1 MALVDSDTPMMK
13 QFNALKAAHPDCI
26 LFFRAGDFYEMFG
39 EDAVRA
45 SAALN
50 IALTTRNKSAENPVP
65 MAGVPYHAFETYLNR
80 LTAAGFKVA
89 IAEQM
94 EDPALAKGVVR
105 REVVRVVT
113 PGTVTAYASLEDD
126 RPSLLMAIEPRGRA
140 GGPGG
145 GAGGGTVGLALAD
158 LTTGQ
163 FEVLEFGEGQRER
176 LFEFIAVERPRE
188 ILLPEPRGE
197 ADAPVLAALRAELER
212 RLRSESDAPVHL
224 EAAPA
229 AWFELARARRRLT
242 AQFETVN
249 LAGFGVEHME
259 AALRAAGALLTYL
272 GETQKSELAHLAPPR
287 PRLAE
292 RSMWLDANTLGH
304 LEIFENRSPGARRHT
319 LFAVLNQTRTA
330 MGARLLRRWLA
341 APLLEVA
348 AIEARLE
355 AVQELAG
362 NQASR
367 DALRGI
373 LALVRDLER
382 TIGRVS
388 LPQAGVADM
397 LALREALGGVGL
409 LPPLLAEL
417 RAPLLA
423 EPAQAFDPLEDV
435 HHFLAER
442 FLPAPSLKLL
452 EGGYIGAGVSGELDG
467 LRTLSRN
474 SRAVMSELEARERE
488 ATGIASLKVRYNRVF
503 GYYVEIPRTHQRK
516 VPAHY
521 VRKQTLVNAER
532 YTLPELEE
540 LEEKIL
546 GAEERIAALE
556 YEAFQEVR
564 TILRGYARR
573 MQRTAACIAAVDALA
588 ALAEAAQRNGYA
600 RPRLLPP
607 EAPRRLAIQEG
618 RHPVIERID
627 LGERFIPN
635 DLEMSAEGTQIVL
648 ITGPN
653 MAGKSTLMRQ
663 VALIQL
669 MAQAGSFVPAAA
681 ATLPLV
687 DRIFTRVGASD
698 SLARGQS
705 TFMLEMN
712 EAANIL
718 NNASAES
725 LIVLDEIGRG
735 TSTFD
740 GISIAWAMVEH
751 LHRLGALTLFATH
764 YHELTQLAHELPRV
778 KNFNLSIHEAG
789 DRLVFT
795 RKLIPGEADKSYGIQ
810 VARLAGL
817 PAAVVARAH
826 EVMAAL
832 DEGGNGGAPPAAAP
846 TEAAETAAPAEVAA
860 PAGRAS
866 TRRAARGRQQLSF
879 LADVHPMLE
888 EIRALELDG
897 MSPREALEFL
907 FAAQR
912 KLHKGNA

>member
-39 EDAVRA
+39 EDAIKA
-45 SAALN
+45 SEALN
-50 IALTTRNKSAENPVP
+50 IALTTRNKSSQNPVP
-65 MAGVPYHAFETYLNR
+65 MAGVPYHAFEQYLNR

-113 PGTVTAYASLEDD
+113 PGTVTAAASLEDD
-126 RPSLLMAIEPRGRA
+126 RPSLLMAVEPRGR
-140 GGPGG
+140 
-145 GAGGGTVGLALAD
+145 GGTLGLALAD

-163 FEVLEFGEGQRER
+163 FEVMEFAEGRRER
-176 LFEFIAVERPRE
+176 LYELVAVERPRE
-188 ILLPEPRGE
+188 ILLPEPRAEG
-197 ADAPVLAALRAELER
+197 DAALLDAVRGELER
-212 RLRSESDAPVHL
+212 RLVAESDAPVHL
-224 EAAPA
+224 ESAPA
-229 AWFELARARRRLT
+229 AWFELGRARRRLT
-242 AQFETVN
+242 AQFETAN
-249 LAGFGVEHME
+249 LAGFGVEQMDS
-259 AALRAAGALLTYL
+259 ALRAAGALLTYL
-272 GETQKSELAHLAPPR
+272 GETQKSELAHLSPPR

-292 RSMWLDANTLGH
+292 RAMWLDAATLEH
-304 LEIFENRSPGARRHT
+304 LELFENRSPGARRHT
-319 LFAVLNQTRTA
+319 LFAVLNQTRTP

-341 APLLEVA
+341 APLLEPA
-348 AIEARLE
+348 EIEARHA
-355 AVQELAG
+355 AVEELAG
-362 NQASR
+362 NQVSR

-373 LALVRDLER
+373 LAQVRDLER

-388 LPQAGVADM
+388 MPQAGVADM
-397 LALREALGGVGL
+397 LALREALGAVQI
-409 LPPLLAEL
+409 LPPLLAEQG
-417 RAPLLA
+417 APLLQ
-423 EPAQAFDPLEDV
+423 ELAQAFDPLEDIQLY
-435 HHFLAER
+435 LAGR
-442 FLPAPSLKLL
+442 FLPEPALKLS
-452 EGGYIGAGVSGELDG
+452 EGGYIGEGVIEELDA
-467 LRTLSRN
+467 LRALSRN
-474 SRAVMSELEARERE
+474 SRQVIGELEARERE
-488 ATGIASLKVRYNRVF
+488 ATGIGSLKVRYNKVF
-503 GYYVEIPRTHQRK
+503 GYYVEIARTHQRK
-516 VPAHY
+516 VPERY
-521 VRKQTLVNAER
+521 TRKQTLVNAER

-546 GAEERIAALE
+546 GAEERIGALE

-573 MQRTAACIAAVDALA
+573 MQLTAGRIAALDALA
-588 ALAEAAQRNGYA
+588 ALAEAAHRNDYV
-600 RPRLLPP
+600 RPRMLPP
-607 EAPRRLAIQEG
+607 QSVRRLSIQAG

-627 LGERFIPN
+627 FGERFIPN
-635 DLEMSAEGTQIVL
+635 DLEMSAEGAQIVL

-653 MAGKSTLMRQ
+653 MAGKSTVMRQ

-718 NNASAES
+718 NNASPQS

-735 TSTFD
+735 TSTYD

-751 LHRLGALTLFATH
+751 IHRLGALTLFATH
-764 YHELTQLAHELPRV
+764 YHELTQLAHELPRL
-778 KNFNLSIHEAG
+778 KNFNMSIQEAG

-795 RKLIPGEADKSYGIQ
+795 RKLTPGEADRSYGIQ

-817 PAAVVARAH
+817 PGAVVARAH

-832 DEGGNGGAPPAAAP
+832 SDGEPGGTAPAAALAAAP
-846 TEAAETAAPAEVAA
+846 TAVRGEGGEPAGKAA
-860 PAGRAS
+860 AGRAS
-866 TRRAARGRQQLSF
+866 TERAARARQQLSF
-879 LADVHPMLE
+879 LADVHPLVE
-888 EIRALELDG
+888 EVRALELDG
-897 MSPREALEFL
+897 LSPREALEFL
-907 FAAQR
+907 FAAQA
-912 KLHKGNA
+912 KLDKGGA

>member
-1 MALVDSDTPMMK
+1 MALVNSDTPMMK

-39 EDAVRA
+39 EDAVKA
-45 SAALN
+45 SEALN
-50 IALTTRNKSAENPVP
+50 IALTTRNKSSENPVP
-65 MAGVPYHAFETYLNR
+65 MAGVPYHAFEQYLNR

-94 EDPALAKGVVR
+94 EDPAQAKGVVR

-113 PGTVTAYASLEDD
+113 PGTVTADASLESD
-126 RPSLLMAIEPRGRA
+126 RPSLLMAVEPRGRS
-140 GGPGG
+140 
-145 GAGGGTVGLALAD
+145 GTVGLALAD

-163 FEVLEFGEGQRER
+163 FEVIEFAAAQRDR
-176 LFEFIAVERPRE
+176 LYEFIAVEQPRE
-188 ILLPEPRGE
+188 ILLPEPRAEGDSTLLE
-197 ADAPVLAALRAELER
+197 AVRSELER
-212 RLRSESDAPVHL
+212 RLRGEGDVPVHM

-229 AWFELARARRRLT
+229 AWFELGRAKRRLT
-242 AQFETVN
+242 AQFETAN
-249 LAGFGVEHME
+249 LAGFGVEHLE

-272 GETQKSELAHLAPPR
+272 SDTQKSELAHLSPPR

-292 RSMWLDANTLGH
+292 RMMWLDAATLEH
-304 LEIFENRSPGARRHT
+304 LELFENRSPGARRHT
-319 LFAVLNQTRTA
+319 LFAVLNQTRTP

-341 APLLEVA
+341 SPLQEA
-348 AIEARLE
+348 EAIEARLE
-355 AVQELAG
+355 AVEELVG
-362 NQASR
+362 NQPSR

-373 LALVRDLER
+373 LERVRDLER

-397 LALREALGGVGL
+397 LALREALGGVQI

-417 RAPLLA
+417 QAPLLA
-423 EPAQAFDPLEDV
+423 QLSHEFDPLEDI
-435 HHFLAER
+435 HHYLRER
-442 FLPAPSLKLL
+442 FLEEPSLKLT
-452 EGGYIGAGVSGELDG
+452 EGGYIGEGVIGELDA
-467 LRTLSRN
+467 LRKLSRG
-474 SRAVMSELEARERE
+474 SRDVIAELEARERE
-488 ATGIASLKVRYNRVF
+488 ATGIGSLKVRYNRVF

-516 VPAHY
+516 VPEHY
-521 VRKQTLVNAER
+521 TRKQTLVNAER

-573 MQRTAACIAAVDALA
+573 MQRTATRVAALDVLA
-588 ALAEAAQRNGYA
+588 ALAEAAHRNGYT
-600 RPRLLPP
+600 RPHILPP
-607 EAPRRLAIQEG
+607 GAERRLSIQGG

-627 LGERFIPN
+627 FGERFIPN
-635 DLEMSAEGTQIVL
+635 DLEMSADGTQIVL

-653 MAGKSTLMRQ
+653 MAGKSTVMRQ

-669 MAQAGSFVPAAA
+669 MAQAGSFVPATA

-718 NNASAES
+718 NNATAES
-725 LIVLDEIGRG
+725 LLVLDEIGRG
-735 TSTFD
+735 TSTYD

-751 LHRLGALTLFATH
+751 IHRLGALTLFATH
-764 YHELTQLAHELPRV
+764 YHELTQLGHELSRV
-778 KNFNLSIHEAG
+778 KNFNMSIQEAG
-789 DRLVFT
+789 ERLVFT
-795 RKLIPGEADKSYGIQ
+795 RKLTPGEADRSYGIQ

-817 PAAVVARAH
+817 PAAVVERAH

-832 DEGGNGGAPPAAAP
+832 AEDDNGAAALAP
-846 TEAAETAAPAEVAA
+846 QTAPAVPE
-860 PAGRAS
+860 PAERAS
-866 TRRAARGRQQLSF
+866 TERAARARHQLSF

-897 MSPREALEFL
+897 LSPREALEFL
-907 FAAQR
+907 YAAQA
-912 KLHKGNA
+912 KLQKGDA

>member
-1 MALVDSDTPMMK
+1 MSLVDSDTPMMK
-13 QFNALKAAHPDCI
+13 QFNALKGAHPDCI

-39 EDAVRA
+39 EDAIKA
-45 SAALN
+45 SEALG
-50 IALTTRNKSAENPVP
+50 IALTTRNKSSANPVP
-65 MAGVPYHAFETYLNR
+65 MAGVPYHACEQYLNR

-94 EDPALAKGVVR
+94 EDPAQAKGVVR

-113 PGTVTAYASLEDD
+113 PGTVTADASLEGD

-140 GGPGG
+140 DSI
-145 GAGGGTVGLALAD
+145 GLALVD

-163 FEVLEFGEGQRER
+163 FEVLEFPGAQRER
-176 LFEFIAVERPRE
+176 LYEFVAVERPRE

-197 ADAPVLAALRAELER
+197 VDAAVLDALRTELER
-212 RLRSESDAPVHL
+212 RLRTEQDAGVHL
-224 EAAPA
+224 EPVPS
-229 AWFELARARRRLT
+229 AWFEPARARRRLT

-249 LAGFGVEHME
+249 LAGFGVEHMDP
-259 AALRAAGALLTYL
+259 ALRAAGALLAYL
-272 GETQKSELAHLAPPR
+272 ADTQKSELAHLAPPR

-292 RSMWLDANTLGH
+292 RVMWLDATTLEH
-304 LEIFENRSPGARRHT
+304 LEIFDNRSPGARRHT

-341 APLLEVA
+341 APLLEPA

-355 AVQELAG
+355 AVEELVG
-362 NQASR
+362 NPVSR
-367 DALRGI
+367 DALRGV
-373 LALVRDLER
+373 LAQVRDLER
-382 TIGRVS
+382 IVGRVS

-397 LALREALGGVGL
+397 LALREALGGVQF

-417 RAPLLA
+417 RASLA
-423 EPAQAFDPLEDV
+423 GELARAFDPLDDV
-435 HHFLAER
+435 HHFLRER
-442 FLPAPSLKLL
+442 FLAEPSLKLT
-452 EGGYIGAGVSGELDG
+452 EGGYIAAGVIGELDG
-467 LRTLSRN
+467 LRNLTRN
-474 SRAVMSELEARERE
+474 SRQVIAELEARERE
-488 ATGIASLKVRYNRVF
+488 ATGIGSLKVRYNKVF

-573 MQRTAACIAAVDALA
+573 MQGTAGRIAALDVVC
-588 ALAEAAQRNGYA
+588 ALAEVAHGQGYA
-600 RPRLLPP
+600 RPRLLPL
-607 EAPRRLAIQEG
+607 EAPRRLSIQGG

-627 LGERFIPN
+627 FGERFVPN
-635 DLEMSAEGTQIVL
+635 DLEMSVEAAQIAL

-653 MAGKSTLMRQ
+653 MAGKSTVMRQ

-669 MAQAGSFVPAAA
+669 MAQAGSFVPATA

-718 NNASAES
+718 NNAAPES

-735 TSTFD
+735 TSTYD

-751 LHRLGALTLFATH
+751 IHRLGALTLFATH

-778 KNFNLSIHEAG
+778 KNFSMSIQESG

-795 RKLIPGEADKSYGIQ
+795 RKLVPGEADRSYGIQ

-826 EVMAAL
+826 EVMDALSASENGAAPL
-832 DEGGNGGAPPAAAP
+832 APAAA
-846 TEAAETAAPAEVAA
+846 AE
-860 PAGRAS
+860 RAS
-866 TRRAARGRQQLSF
+866 TERAARARQQLSF
-879 LADVHPMLE
+879 LADAHPLVE

-897 MSPREALEFL
+897 LSPRDALAFL
-907 FAAQR
+907 YAAQSR
-912 KLHKGNA
+912 LHKGDA